1 MVCYFFSYAVNN
13 DITVSADQVWVFSS
27 STSNQQCF
35 DVVIVPDNLVE
46 SDETFELTLTTTNE
60 AITLTPA
67 TTVITVT
74 NDDCELLF
82 CVLHLL
88 QMVFTSFDFYS
99 VALIEFEQNAYS
111 ISEENNQVTV
121 CLTTAGGILERSVT
135 ISLSTSGTS
144 AQGL

>member
-1 MVCYFFSYAVNN
+1 MHHIRQHSYGKLLYSFFSYTVNN
-13 DITVSADQVWVFSS
+13 DITVPADQVWVFSS

-60 AITLTPA
+60 AITLTPV

-82 CVLHLL
+82 VYYIC
-88 QMVFTSFDFYS
+88 
-99 VALIEFEQNAYS
+99 
-111 ISEENNQVTV
+111 
-121 CLTTAGGILERSVT
+121 
-135 ISLSTSGTS
+135 
-144 AQGL
+144 